1 MNLEDMYNTL
11 PRSLKTELLTSSR
24 VMEDPEELALRKELI
39 ATKTPKELSAITSL
53 DEFPLPTKIETLV
66 RKKKR
71 TLKSTSS
78 KESIGKR
85 RYGYPNHL
93 LFQLADAF
101 MDHILERLAPL

>member
-85 RYGYPNHL
+85 RYGCR
-93 LFQLADAF
+93 A
-101 MDHILERLAPL
+101 